1 MAKPLIGSFLSMCRE
16 AIGTVN
22 GTTAEPAA
30 GGRSGLVDE
39 AGY

>member
-1 MAKPLIGSFLSMCRE
+1 MCRE

-22 GTTAEPAA
+22 GTTAERVP